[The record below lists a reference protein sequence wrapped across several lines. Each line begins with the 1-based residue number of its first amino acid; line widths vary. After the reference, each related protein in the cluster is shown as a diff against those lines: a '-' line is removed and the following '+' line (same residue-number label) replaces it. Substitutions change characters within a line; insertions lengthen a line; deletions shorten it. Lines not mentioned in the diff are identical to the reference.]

1 MKLTE
6 QDYME
11 LTNDLSNALSMAFD
25 YGVKF
30 ALYNKDVADPLTVPE
45 VKEAQEARCRM
56 FDRICRKLSATVYRD
71 EPILYKREEV
81 LA

>member
-25 YGVKF
+25 YGAKF
-30 ALYNKDVADPLTVPE
+30 VLYNKDVADPLTVDE
-45 VKEAQEARCRM
+45 VKAAQEARRKM

-71 EPILYKREEV
+71 EPIPYKREEV

>member
-6 QDYME
+6 QDYKE
-11 LTNDLSNALSMAFD
+11 LTKDISDALSLAFD

-30 ALYNKDVADPLTVPE
+30 VKHIKDVADPLTVTE
-45 VKEAQEARCRM
+45 VNDAKKARCRM
-56 FDRICRKLSATVYRD
+56 FDMMCRKLSAAVYRD
-71 EPILYKREEV
+71 EPIPYKSEEV

>member
-11 LTNDLSNALSMAFD
+11 LTNDLSNALSMAFV

-30 ALYNKDVADPLTVPE
+30 GRHIKDFEDPTIVGE
-45 VKEAQEARCRM
+45 VKAAQEARCRM

-71 EPILYKREEV
+71 EPIPYKREEV
-81 LA
+81 LE

>member
-6 QDYME
+6 QDYRE
-11 LTNDLSNALSMAFD
+11 LMNDLSNALSLSFD

-30 ALYNKDVADPLTVPE
+30 GKHIKDFEDPTTVGE
-45 VKEAQEARCRM
+45 VMDAKEARCRM
-56 FDRICRKLSATVYRD
+56 FDRICRKLAATIYRD
-71 EPILYKREEV
+71 EPIPYKREEV

>member
-11 LTNDLSNALSMAFD
+11 LTNDLTNALSMAFD

-30 ALYNKDVADPLTVPE
+30 ALYNKDVADPLTVDE
-45 VKEAQEARCRM
+45 VKAAKEARCRM
-56 FDRICRKLSATVYRD
+56 FDRICRKLVAAVYRD
-71 EPILYKREEV
+71 EPIQYKSEEV
-81 LA
+81 RV

>member
-6 QDYME
+6 RDYKE
-11 LTNDLSNALSMAFD
+11 LATDLSNALSLAFD

-30 ALYNKDVADPLTVPE
+30 VKHIKDVADPLTVTE
-45 VKEAQEARCRM
+45 VKEAKEARRRM
-56 FDRICRKLSATVYRD
+56 FDRICRKLCATVYRD
-71 EPILYKREEV
+71 EPISYKSEEV

>member
-30 ALYNKDVADPLTVPE
+30 VLYNKDVADPLTVDE
-45 VKEAQEARCRM
+45 VKAAQEARRKM

-71 EPILYKREEV
+71 EPIPYKREEV

>member
-11 LTNDLSNALSMAFD
+11 LTNDLSNAMSLAFV

-30 ALYNKDVADPLTVPE
+30 AMHIKDVEDPTIVAE
-45 VKEAQEARCRM
+45 VKDAKEARCRM
-56 FDRICRKLSATVYRD
+56 FDSICRKLVATVYRD
-71 EPILYKREEV
+71 EPISYKREEV

>member
-11 LTNDLSNALSMAFD
+11 LTKDISDALSLAFD
-25 YGVKF
+25 YGVEFGK
-30 ALYNKDVADPLTVPE
+30 YIKDFEDPTIVGE
-45 VKEAQEARCRM
+45 VKYAKEARCRM
-56 FDRICRKLSATVYRD
+56 FDRICRKLVATVYRD
-71 EPILYKREEV
+71 EPIPYKREEV

>member
-30 ALYNKDVADPLTVPE
+30 VLYNKDVADPLTVDE
-45 VKEAQEARCRM
+45 VKAAQEARCRM
-56 FDRICRKLSATVYRD
+56 FDRICSKLAATVYRD
-71 EPILYKREEV
+71 EPIPYKREEV

>member
-6 QDYME
+6 QDYKE
-11 LTNDLSNALSMAFD
+11 FVTDLSNAMLLAFD

-30 ALYNKDVADPLTVPE
+30 GKYIKDFEDPTIVGE
-45 VKEAQEARCRM
+45 VKDAKEARCRM
-56 FDRICRKLSATVYRD
+56 FDRICRKLAATLYRD
-71 EPILYKREEV
+71 EPIPYKREEV

>member
-11 LTNDLSNALSMAFD
+11 LTNDLSNAMSMAFY

-30 ALYNKDVADPLTVPE
+30 GKHIKDFEDPTIVGE
-45 VKEAQEARCRM
+45 VKDAKEDRCRM
-56 FDRICRKLSATVYRD
+56 FDRMCRKLAATVYRD
-71 EPILYKREEV
+71 EPIPYKREEV
-81 LA
+81 RA

>member
-1 MKLTE
+1 MKMTE

-11 LTNDLSNALSMAFD
+11 LMNDLSNALSLAFD

-30 ALYNKDVADPLTVPE
+30 GKHIKDFEDPTTVGE
-45 VKEAQEARCRM
+45 VMDAKEARCRM
-56 FDRICRKLSATVYRD
+56 FDMMCRKLSATIYRD
-71 EPILYKREEV
+71 EPIPYKRDDV

>member
-6 QDYME
+6 QDYRE
-11 LTNDLSNALSMAFD
+11 LMNDLSNALSLAFD

-30 ALYNKDVADPLTVPE
+30 GKHIKDFEDPTTVGE
-45 VKEAQEARCRM
+45 VRDAKEARCMM
-56 FDRICRKLSATVYRD
+56 FDRICRKLAATVYRD
-71 EPILYKREEV
+71 EPIPYKSEEV

>member
-6 QDYME
+6 QDYKE
-11 LTNDLSNALSMAFD
+11 LMKDFTDVLALAFD
-25 YGVKF
+25 HGAKF
-30 ALYNKDVADPLTVPE
+30 CRYIKDSDDPMPVVEAEVARR
-45 VKEAQEARCRM
+45 KM

-71 EPILYKREEV
+71 EPIPYKSEEV